1 MDAGTDEDAPDRFG
15 HDRSPG
21 VASGEE
27 PGGVADSVGGWAVV
41 VHVVENDRA
50 DDRREFDW
58 DLVEGDEDSPF
69 GQLDDL
75 VVGHPQDPVQG
86 PGEQQQEQAGDTAV
100 NLLATSLPVT
110 LLRHMGMDPGGHR
123 LASS

>member
-1 MDAGTDEDAPDRFG
+1 VDGCRTDEDAPDRFG

-27 PGGVADSVGGWAVV
+27 PGGVADSVGGWAVA

-58 DLVEGDEDSPF
+58 DLVEGDEDSPV
-69 GQLDDL
+69 GQLGDL

-86 PGEQQQEQAGDTAV
+86 QANSSRNRPATRLW
-100 NLLATSLPVT
+100 LLMVVSWSRSSM
-110 LLRHMGMDPGGHR
+110 LRQR
-123 LASS
+123 A